1 MLTNPGGPRG
11 LEPGRIH
18 MQSLSILIAQA
29 DARVGELL
37 AASLRTHF
45 RETRVVRGLHEL
57 QEKDSQNQEP
67 CAVVVDLELANFQEL
82 HEICSRYRSAAV
94 ICTHRLADDEMW
106 VAALA
111 AGATDCC
118 TPNDIAGILRAVSGA
133 WKHAA
138 KAA

>member
-1 MLTNPGGPRG
+1 MLTHPGRPRG
-11 LEPGRIH
+11 LEPGRIC

-45 RETRVVRGLHEL
+45 REIRVVRGLHEL
-57 QEKDSQNQEP
+57 REKHSQDQEP
-67 CAVVVDLELANFQEL
+67 YAVVVDLELVNFQEL
-82 HEICSRYRSAAV
+82 HEICGCYRGAAV

-118 TPNDIAGILRAVSGA
+118 TPNDIVGILRAASGVRRP
-133 WKHAA
+133 AA

>member
-1 MLTNPGGPRG
+1 
-11 LEPGRIH
+11 

-45 RETRVVRGLHEL
+45 REIRVVRGLHEL
-57 QEKDSQNQEP
+57 REQHSQNQEP
-67 CAVVVDLELANFQEL
+67 YAVVVDLELVNFQEL
-82 HEICSRYRSAAV
+82 HEICSCYRNAAV

-118 TPNDIAGILRAVSGA
+118 VPNDVVGILRAASGA
-133 WKHAA
+133 RKPAA
-138 KAA
+138 KAAA

>member
-1 MLTNPGGPRG
+1 
-11 LEPGRIH
+11 

-45 RETRVVRGLHEL
+45 REISVVRGLHEL
-57 QEKDSQNQEP
+57 REKHSQNHEP
-67 CAVVVDLELANFQEL
+67 YAVVVDLELANFQEL
-82 HEICSRYRSAAV
+82 HEICGHYRDAAV

-118 TPNDIAGILRAVSGA
+118 APNDIVGILRAASGGRNP
-133 WKHAA
+133 AA